1 MARLD
6 ALLNNAARPIQIVV
20 AGKAHPADHKGKEMV
35 TAWINLSAQ
44 ARYRRR
50 VVFLEDYDIA
60 LAQELIQGVDVWI
73 NTPRRPWEAC
83 GTSGMKVLVN
93 GGLNCSIRDGW
104 WDEGY
109 APELGWAIG
118 DVKGGDTKQV
128 DEEDGESLYTLLERD
143 IVPLFYDRDSTGL
156 PRTWL
161 QRIRDSM
168 SVLTLQFAG
177 GRMLRD
183 YVETAYLPLAQLL
196 RKRSQSRFASAKAL
210 RVWSDELTRRWPTL
224 HIGQPIAAR
233 DEGQWRVSVPVFLG
247 EVSADQVRVE
257 LFADAE
263 ADVPAEAIALHKEQA
278 IPGAINGHIYAGAV
292 SASRNFDEYT
302 VRVVP
307 HHEDAQ
313 LPAELPL
320 IAWQR

>member
-1 MARLD
+1 M
-6 ALLNNAARPIQIVV
+6 
-20 AGKAHPADHKGKEMV
+20 
-35 TAWINLSAQ
+35 
-44 ARYRRR
+44 
-50 VVFLEDYDIA
+50 FLEDYDIT
-60 LAQELIQGVDVWI
+60 LAQELVQGVDVWI

-109 APELGWAIG
+109 SPDVGWAIG
-118 DVKGGDTKQV
+118 DAKGGEAKQV
-128 DEEDGESLYTLLERD
+128 DELDASSLYTILEQEV
-143 IVPLFYDRDSTGL
+143 VPQFYDRDSSGL
-156 PRTWL
+156 PRAWL
-161 QRIRDSM
+161 KRIRASM
-168 SVLTLQFAG
+168 SVLTPQFAG

-196 RKRSQSRFASAKAL
+196 RKRRKDRYASAKSL
-210 RVWSDELTRRWPTL
+210 RVWAEELRRHWSSL
-224 HIGQPIAAR
+224 HIGKPMAAR
-233 DEGQWRVSVPVFLG
+233 EEDQWRVSVPVFLG
-247 EVSADQVRVE
+247 DVSADHIRVE

-263 ADVPAEAIALHKEQA
+263 DGAPAEAVALHREQA
-278 IPGAINGHIYAGAV
+278 IPGAINGHIYGGVLPALRAFG
-292 SASRNFDEYT
+292 DYT

-307 HHEDAQ
+307 YHPNAQ